1 MTSSTIKALTSDD
14 VSLDAE
20 AVSTFAAS
28 LRGDLVHTTSDD
40 YDEARSIWNAMID
53 RRPGLIV
60 RCAGTA
66 DVVRAVAFAKEHG
79 LLVSVR
85 GAGHNIA
92 GKALRDGALL
102 VDLSGLRSVHVD
114 VGGKTVRAEP
124 GCTLG
129 DIDHETL
136 AFGLALPVGINST
149 TGISGLTLGGG
160 FGWLSRTLGMTIDNL
175 ISVDVVTA
183 DGELVTAS
191 ADENAD
197 LFWGIRGGGGNLGIV
212 TSWHFRLHPV
222 GPNLLCGVAAYPFD
236 DARTVLDK
244 YRAAAA
250 EAPEELTVWA
260 VLRHAPPLPFLPES
274 WHGKMIVV
282 IAMVYAGAD
291 AEAGEKATQP
301 FRNLGD
307 AIGEHVEV
315 QPFAGFQQA
324 FDPLLTP
331 GARNYWKSHNF
342 TELQDGLLDTL
353 VEYAAKLPSGQS
365 EIFVAQMGGATNRVA
380 ADATVYGHR
389 DVTFIMNVHTRW
401 DAPSEDEGCVS
412 WARQFFEA
420 TAGFA
425 TGGVYVNF
433 MPDDEADRIG
443 SAYGANQERLAQ
455 VKKAYDPE
463 NFFRVNWNVA
473 PA

>member
-1 MTSSTIKALTSDD
+1 MSQTTLTTLSGSNTD
-14 VSLDAE
+14 VPADAIE
-20 AVSTFAAS
+20 GLAAS
-28 LRGDLVHTTSDD
+28 LRGDLVHPSSES
-40 YDEARSIWNAMID
+40 YDETRAIWNAMID

-66 DVVRAVAFAKEHG
+66 DVVQAVRFAKQHG

-92 GKALRDGALL
+92 GKALCDGALL
-102 VDLSGLRSVHVD
+102 IDLSGLRSVRVD
-114 VGGKTVRAEP
+114 PARKTVRAEA

-160 FGWLSRTLGMTIDNL
+160 FGWLSRSFGMTVDSL
-175 ISVDVVTA
+175 VSADVVTA
-183 DGELVTAS
+183 NGELVTAS
-191 ADENAD
+191 AEEHAD

-212 TSWHFRLHPV
+212 TSWEFRVHPV
-222 GPNLLCGVAAYPFD
+222 GPNLLCGVVAYPFD
-236 DARTVLDK
+236 DAKQVLNA
-244 YRAAAA
+244 YREAAAA
-250 EAPEELTVWA
+250 APEELTVWA

-274 WHGKMIVV
+274 WHGKMVV
-282 IAMVYAGAD
+282 IMAMVYAGAD
-291 AEAGEKATQP
+291 AAAGEAATKP
-301 FRNLGD
+301 FRSLGA

-353 VEYAAKLPSGQS
+353 VDYAGKLPSGQS

-380 ADATVYGHR
+380 PDATVYGHR

-401 DAPSEDEGCVS
+401 DEAGQDESCVG

-420 TAGFA
+420 TAPFA

-433 MPDDEADRIG
+433 MPDDEADRVG
-443 SAYGANQERLAQ
+443 NAYGANYERLAQ
-455 VKKAYDPE
+455 VKKTYDPE
-463 NFFRVNWNVA
+463 NLFRVNWNVS
-473 PA
+473 PK